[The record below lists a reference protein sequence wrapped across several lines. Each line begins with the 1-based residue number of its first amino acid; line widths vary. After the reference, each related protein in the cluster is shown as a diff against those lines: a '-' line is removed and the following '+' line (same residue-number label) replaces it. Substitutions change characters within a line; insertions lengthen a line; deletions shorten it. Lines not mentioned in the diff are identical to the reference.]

1 LEHLS
6 TDYVTNV
13 IKEIRRV
20 SKKAL
25 ITTNSNSNN
34 KTLNPNGKNS
44 RGINLEVGEYFEI
57 LGVPKSKHW
66 DSIGEQ
72 GNSSSNLNLYE
83 FKNNI

>member
-1 LEHLS
+1 
-6 TDYVTNV
+6 
-13 IKEIRRV
+13 
-20 SKKAL
+20 
-25 ITTNSNSNN
+25 
-34 KTLNPNGKNS
+34 LNPNGKNS